1 MPCDVVDDGG
11 EILDDGLDLI
21 LVGGLI
27 INTSEANAENLPS
40 QTRSDGKIMI
50 IIMGVWVINDDAS
63 ARGGNHS

>member
-1 MPCDVVDDGG
+1 MPCDAVDDGG

-50 IIMGVWVINDDAS
+50 IIMGVWAIIDDAP
-63 ARGGNHS
+63 RGGNHS